1 MGESA
6 GAGSVRTLLGS
17 PRAIGLF
24 QGAVA
29 MSNLGGGVGLGL
41 TGDYATTY
49 SSYNTIEQSYAT
61 AGQSIFKAAG
71 CTQADLQ
78 AQIACLGALD
88 ALKVV
93 GLGAVARYVV
103 QDGTY
108 VDTEQLIV
116 AERNRSTA
124 HIPVIFG

>member
-6 GAGSVRTLLGS
+6 GAGSVRALLGS

-41 TGDYATTY
+41 SGDYATTY
-49 SSYNTIEQSYAT
+49 SSYNTIEQSYAI
-61 AGQSIFKAAG
+61 AGQNIFKAAG

-78 AQIACLGALD
+78 AQIACLGELD
-88 ALKVV
+88 ALRVV
-93 GLGAVARYVV
+93 GLDAVARYVV
-103 QDGTY
+103 QDGMY
-108 VDTEQLIV
+108 VNTEHLIV

-124 HIPVIFG
+124 HVPVI